1 MKIAQIPLTKG
12 ASNQKPERIVIH
24 SMAEFIDTDPH
35 DYYAPEFLRKI
46 GLSAHAFITPS
57 GVIIQSRKH
66 SQGAYHSKGYNTDSL
81 GIEFLVPGIHTYSTF
96 VEAIKTPYLTDIQY
110 RAGVD
115 LVRRLIKEYD
125 IKSIDRHSDLSPT
138 RKVDP
143 GEGFPWNRFISEAR
157 IEVCGK

>member
-1 MKIAQIPLTKG
+1 MKIAQIPLEKG

-24 SMAEFIDTDPH
+24 AMGEFIDTDPH

-57 GVIIQSRKH
+57 GVIIKSRKC
-66 SQGAYHSKGYNTDSL
+66 SQGAYHAKGYNVNSL
-81 GIEFLVPGIHTYSTF
+81 GIEFLVPGVHTYSTF
-96 VEAIKTPYLTDIQY
+96 IETIKMPYLTSAQY
-110 RAGVD
+110 QAGID
-115 LVRRLIKEYD
+115 LVRHWVKEYD
-125 IKSIDRHSDLSPT
+125 IRSISRHSDLSPG

-157 IEVCGK
+157 IEICGS